1 MRLVAKLAS
10 MLIIGALHG
19 CAFTTETIDVSYI
32 PEPGVSK
39 IDGAETVSVAVDVS
53 DSRPDKSKV
62 SSKKNGYGM
71 ETAPI
76 LANEEVAATV
86 RRALTQ
92 EISARGFASG
102 KSPSDLEISAVVNR
116 LYNDHK
122 LGFFSGDAVAEFGM
136 SVKVLGASGKTL
148 FSREIVSQGT
158 EPNTQLATG
167 NNAKLALDRALASGI
182 KTLFSDP
189 AFIAVLSARPEIA
202 VSGNRTNQ
210 ILDELAADKT
220 LSYDEYKRRYE
231 IIKRNQ
237 P

>member
-1 MRLVAKLAS
+1 MRLGTAIAS
-10 MLIIGALHG
+10 MLVIGALHG

-32 PEPGVSK
+32 PEAGVSR
-39 IDGAETVSVAVDVS
+39 IEGADAISVAVDVT

-92 EISARGFASG
+92 EINARGFQSG
-102 KSPSDLEISAVVNR
+102 KSPADVKISARVNR

-122 LGFFSGDAVAEFGM
+122 LGFFSGDAVADFNM
-136 SVKVLGASGKTL
+136 SVEVLGSQGKAV
-148 FSREIVSQGT
+148 FSRTIASQGT

-167 NNAKLALDRALASGI
+167 GNAKLALDRALASGI
-182 KTLFSDP
+182 KTLFDDP
-189 AFIAVLSARPEIA
+189 SFIAALSARRETVA
-202 VSGNRTNQ
+202 SGKSTNQ
-210 ILDELAADKT
+210 LLEDLAADKS

-231 IIKRNQ
+231 IIRRSQ

>member
-1 MRLVAKLAS
+1 MRLGTAIAS
-10 MLIIGALHG
+10 MLVIGALHG
-19 CAFTTETIDVSYI
+19 CAFTTETIDIGYA
-32 PEPGVSK
+32 PQPGVGK
-39 IDGAETVSVAVDVS
+39 IQGAENVSVTVDVA
-53 DSRPDKSKV
+53 DSRPDKNKV

-92 EISARGFASG
+92 EINARGFKSG
-102 KSPSDLEISAVVNR
+102 NSPADVKVSAVVNR
-116 LYNDHK
+116 FYNDHK
-122 LGFFSGDAVAEFGM
+122 LGFFSGDAMADFGM
-136 SVKVLGASGKTL
+136 SVEVRRASGETV
-148 FSREIVSQGT
+148 FSRTIVSQGT

-182 KTLFSDP
+182 KTLFDDP
-189 AFIAVLSARPEIA
+189 SFLSALSERRGPVA
-202 VSGNRTNQ
+202 SGKSTAKL
-210 ILDELAADKT
+210 LDELAADKS

-231 IIKRNQ
+231 IIRRSQ